1 LEFYV
6 CDIHLY
12 PFYRI
17 RRVTKLQTPYFEN
30 SIGEV
35 ITLIQVL
42 ITMRK
47 MIEKSIEIIKSFLIG
62 LKDIIIID
70 NDEYGDDENDVDDD
84 NYDDDDDNDNDNDND
99 DEVKVEE
106 KNPFIQT
113 QNSPKKIKKRKIN
126 LT

>member
-1 LEFYV
+1 MEFYV

-42 ITMRK
+42 ISMRK

-70 NDEYGDDENDVDDD
+70 NDEYGDDEND
-84 NYDDDDDNDNDNDND
+84 DDDDI
-99 DEVKVEE
+99 
-106 KNPFIQT
+106 FIFLIDLVLIH
-113 QNSPKKIKKRKIN
+113 KITVTCLMITELN
-126 LT
+126 FFIY